1 MVVKDIFP
9 RQSAANAIRSINTEK
24 VAAVEA
30 PSIGRNPG
38 TSAVITPETLLYGPT
53 LKLERAYHHINDM
66 AAQSDAFL
74 AQKPFVL
81 WERHERKANRKTLFV
96 KQDKPIPRV
105 FPLIVGDA
113 VHNLRAAL
121 DHTLF
126 MMAKDRSPKPSK
138 IQFPFPRD
146 DAPGTLRN
154 AIKEGQVEFA
164 GKKVVEA
171 IESLGPN
178 PSGNGGLYGVHFL
191 DIQDKHQVL
200 VLTDVKALI
209 RAGEPEEALLKD
221 TTGYPMPAG
230 TTLVF
235 AGSPSDD
242 ALMVL
247 ENFRYA
253 TRELP
258 DSENETKVQP
268 TFAIAF
274 SDREA
279 LAHHPVIETLRVAA
293 EETRLAVQKMI
304 EAYFDPNN
312 TFPA

>member
-1 MVVKDIFP
+1 MI
-9 RQSAANAIRSINTEK
+9 SE
-24 VAAVEA
+24 
-30 PSIGRNPG
+30 
-38 TSAVITPETLLYGPT
+38 ETMLYGPT
-53 LKLERAYHHINDM
+53 LKLERAYHHISDL
-66 AAQSDAFL
+66 AARSDAFL
-74 AQKPFVL
+74 AQRPFVL

-96 KQDKPIPRV
+96 KQGKPIPPV

-126 MMAKDRSPKPSK
+126 MIAKDRSPKPHR
-138 IQFPFPRD
+138 IQFPFAKD

-154 AIKEGQVEFA
+154 SIKEGQVEFA

-171 IESLGPN
+171 IEALRPH

-221 TTGYPMPAG
+221 TTDYPMPAG
-230 TTLVF
+230 TTMVF
-235 AGSPSDD
+235 AGSPGDD
-242 ALMVL
+242 ALMIL

-253 TRELP
+253 TRDLP

-268 TFAIAF
+268 AFAISF

-279 LAHHPVIETLRVAA
+279 LAHQPVVETLRVAA
-293 EETRLAVQKMI
+293 EETRVAVQAMI
-304 EAYFDPNN
+304 EAFYDPGN
-312 TFPA
+312 TFPT